1 MNYKIDIQNINSNL
15 QEVISTSSYVEDV
28 IKKLENELNVLE
40 GAWNDNAFSNFK
52 TNYLS
57 FILEIKNLNGVY
69 SKLAYTS
76 KGIVEDFEDVDNK
89 NYNTFYERNGVSI
102 NEQ

>member
-1 MNYKIDIQNINSNL
+1 MNYKIDSQNINNNL
-15 QEVISTSSYVEDV
+15 QEVISSSSYVEEV
-28 IKKLENELNVLE
+28 INKLKNELDVLE
-40 GAWNDNAFSNFK
+40 GAWNDNAFSKFK

-57 FILEIKNLNGVY
+57 FLEEVRNLNGVY

-89 NYNTFYERNGVSI
+89 NYYTIYERNGVSI
-102 NEQ
+102 NE